1 MKRGFTKPFGRQE
14 LLARIEAMLHYRYGP
29 SPA

>member
-14 LLARIEAMLHYRYGP
+14 FLGRIEAMLHYRCRP